1 MTKERASLAYSIHDA
16 KTHFSKLVRRAEDGE
31 EIVIRRG
38 STPVAKLVPLPSA
51 PRDRGRGS
59 MRGRIRIAPDFDTFI
74 PPGFDGG

>member
-1 MTKERASLAYSIHDA
+1 MAEAVSIHEA
-16 KTHFSKLVRRAEDGE
+16 KTNLSRLVRRVEEGE

-38 STPVAKLVPLPSA
+38 STPVAKLVPLVHG

-59 MRGRIRIAPDFDTFI
+59 MRGRIHLAPDFDTFI